1 MIYFQIFKDVFD
13 PLNIVTV
20 NPNLEPSNEH
30 SLYIR
35 VIIVLTFKKEQFFCY
50 LNYSATNNEVLAKKD
65 SR

>member
-30 SLYIR
+30 SLYTGNNSFDFQKGT
-35 VIIVLTFKKEQFFCY
+35 VFLLFK
-50 LNYSATNNEVLAKKD
+50 L
-65 SR
+65 